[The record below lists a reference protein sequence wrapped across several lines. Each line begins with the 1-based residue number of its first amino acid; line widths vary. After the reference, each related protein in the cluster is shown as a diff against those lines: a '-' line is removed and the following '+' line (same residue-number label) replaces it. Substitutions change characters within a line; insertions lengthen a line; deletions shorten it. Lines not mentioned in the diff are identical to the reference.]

1 MDVLVFVVWLKEGR
15 FVPSL
20 LEIWLMLVLKAVNG
34 RWVEADKIMAL
45 AFLLEKV
52 YGPTRACFAPDR
64 IPWRRRRRA
73 EEAVELKLAEA
84 SPQGSAYRFTEEG
97 RMAVERYSLNDP
109 KLRHPFSLII
119 FIDWNTDALA
129 E

>member
-1 MDVLVFVVWLKEGR
+1 
-15 FVPSL
+15 
-20 LEIWLMLVLKAVNG
+20 LKAVNG

-45 AFLLEKV
+45 AFLLI
-52 YGPTRACFAPDR
+52 RADQCLFCARSHSPVQ
-64 IPWRRRRRA
+64 RRRRRA